1 VHNWSG
7 IDRQLAP
14 MIEPGGTF
22 VVRFTPPRSG
32 TFIYHTHLH
41 DYIQLSGGMYGPLI
55 VLDEGETF
63 DPATDHVVV
72 LGRRSVTSEAAN
84 ILQDAASVVSNGQ
97 LEPRFVWKA
106 ATKHRVRLINIT
118 PDDIFNVSLQTA
130 EAPVMWTPIT
140 KDGALLPAAES
151 KLVPARQTI
160 AVGETYDFE
169 YVTAG
174 RKTVWLEVRTTSGK
188 WQAQGEVI
196 VK

>member
-1 VHNWSG
+1 
-7 IDRQLAP
+7 

-41 DYIQLSGGMYGPLI
+41 DYLQLSGGMYGPLI

-72 LGRRSVTSEAAN
+72 LGRRSVTSEVAN
-84 ILQDAASVVSNGQ
+84 ILQDAASVVVNGER
-97 LEPRFVWKA
+97 EPRFVWKA
-106 ATKHRVRLINIT
+106 ATTHHVRLINIT
-118 PDDIFNVSLQTA
+118 PDDIFNVSLRTV
-130 EAPVMWTPIT
+130 EAPVTWTPIA
-140 KDGALLPAAES
+140 KDGALLPRAES
-151 KLVPARQTI
+151 ILVTASQTI

-169 YVTAG
+169 YVTTG
-174 RKTVWLEVRTTSGK
+174 RKTLWLEVRTTSGK